1 MNSAARPWIA
11 IVIKCAAV
19 LALIFAFVFFMRM
32 QEEQSLVDRYRT
44 EGTVSRAI
52 VTDKEVDTVR
62 YEGRRGRSR
71 TEEWRML
78 WVRFDPE
85 STVKYAD
92 FSATGSVGQLPGPT
106 GLTGDP
112 VADSQGAEIITVPAE
127 VYDAANVGDRLVVVD
142 TIYSGDGPLF
152 YEEISEFDP
161 ASFYPGMGI
170 SLALMVALGLIGWR
184 IGRRRPA

>member
-1 MNSAARPWIA
+1 MNAAARPWIA
-11 IVIKCAAV
+11 IVFKCLAV

-32 QEEQSLVDRYRT
+32 QEEQSLTDRYRS

-52 VTDKEVDTVR
+52 ITDKEVDTVR

-92 FSATGSVGQLPGPT
+92 YPGAVSAEQLPGPT

-127 VYDAANVGDRLVVVD
+127 VYDAAAVGDRLVVVD

-161 ASFYPGMGI
+161 AGFYPGIGI
-170 SLALMVALGLIGWR
+170 ALALMLVFGVIGWW
-184 IGRRRPA
+184 IGRKRVA

>member
-11 IVIKCAAV
+11 LVFKCLAA

-32 QEEQSLVDRYRT
+32 QDEQSLTDRYRA

-52 VTDKEVDTVR
+52 ITDKEVDTVR

-92 FSATGSVGQLPGPT
+92 FPATVSVEQLPGPNE
-106 GLTGDP
+106 LTGDP
-112 VADSQGAEIITVPAE
+112 VADSQGAEIITVPPE
-127 VYDAANVGDRLVVVD
+127 VYDSATVGDRLVVVD
-142 TIYSGDGPLF
+142 TIYSSDGPLF
-152 YEEISEFDP
+152 YEEIRDFDP
-161 ASFYPGMGI
+161 ASFYPGMAI
-170 SLALMVALGLIGWR
+170 SLALMVVFGLIGWL
-184 IGRRRPA
+184 IGRKRAA

>member
-11 IVIKCAAV
+11 IAFNCAAV

-32 QEEQSLVDRYRT
+32 QEEQSQVDRYRT

-92 FSATGSVGQLPGPT
+92 FSATGNVGQLPGPT

-142 TIYSGDGPLF
+142 TIYSSDGPLF

-170 SLALMVALGLIGWR
+170 SLALMVVLGLIGWL
-184 IGRRRPA
+184 IGRRKAA

>member
-1 MNSAARPWIA
+1 MNTVARPWIA
-11 IVIKCAAV
+11 IAFKCAAV
-19 LALIFAFVFFMRM
+19 LALIFALVFFMRM
-32 QEEQSLVDRYRT
+32 QEEQSVVDRYRA

-52 VTDKEVDTVR
+52 ITDKDVDTVR

-71 TEEWRML
+71 TEEWQML

-92 FSATGSVGQLPGPT
+92 FPAKVSAGQLPGPDA
-106 GLTGDP
+106 LTGDP

-127 VYDAANVGDRLVVVD
+127 VFDSAQVGDRLVVVD

-152 YEEISEFDP
+152 YEEISTFDL
-161 ASFYPGMGI
+161 AGFYPGIGI
-170 SLALMVALGLIGWR
+170 SLALTVILGLIGWLV
-184 IGRRRPA
+184 GRRRVA

>member
-11 IVIKCAAV
+11 IVFKCLAV
-19 LALIFAFVFFMRM
+19 LSLIFAFVFFMRM
-32 QEEQSLVDRYRT
+32 QEEKSLVDRYRT

-52 VTDKEVDTVR
+52 ITDKEVDTVR

-85 STVKYAD
+85 STVTYAD
-92 FSATGSVGQLPGPT
+92 FSATGSIGQLPGP
-106 GLTGDP
+106 GELTGDP
-112 VADSQGAEIITVPAE
+112 IADSHGAEIITVPSE
-127 VYDAANVGDRLVVVD
+127 VYDAATVGDRLVVVD

-161 ASFYPGMGI
+161 ASFYPGMAL
-170 SLALMVALGLIGWR
+170 SLALMVVFGVIGWL
-184 IGRRRPA
+184 IGRRKGA

>member
-11 IVIKCAAV
+11 LFFKCAAA

-32 QEEQSLVDRYRT
+32 QEEQSVVDRYRA

-52 VTDKEVDTVR
+52 ITDKQVDTVR

-78 WVRFDPE
+78 WIRFDPD

-92 FSATGSVGQLPGPT
+92 YPASVSEAQLPGPDA
-106 GLTGDP
+106 LSGDP
-112 VADSQGAEIITVPAE
+112 VADNQGVEIITVPPA
-127 VYDAANVGDRLVVVD
+127 VYDAAQVGDSLVVVD
-142 TIYSGDGPLF
+142 TFYSSDGPLF
-152 YEEISEFDP
+152 HAEIRDFDP
-161 ASFYPGMGI
+161 ASFYPGIGI
-170 SLALMVALGLIGWR
+170 SLALMVVLGLIGWR
-184 IGRRRPA
+184 IGRRRAA

>member
-11 IVIKCAAV
+11 LVFKCLAA

-32 QEEQSLVDRYRT
+32 QDEQSLTDRYRA

-52 VTDKEVDTVR
+52 ITDKEVDTVR

-92 FSATGSVGQLPGPT
+92 FPATVSVEQLPGPT
-106 GLTGDP
+106 ELTGDP
-112 VADSQGAEIITVPAE
+112 VADSQGAEIITVPPE
-127 VYDAANVGDRLVVVD
+127 VYDSATVGDRLVVVFNGQQTVD
-142 TIYSGDGPLF
+142 IRNDKFKSGP
-152 YEEISEFDP
+152 
-161 ASFYPGMGI
+161 
-170 SLALMVALGLIGWR
+170 VALQSAGGTIRFRKVSIKPL
-184 IGRRRPA
+184 